1 MTQGLAAVVPSS
13 VVGRGPVDE
22 EEFDGE
28 VIKALL
34 ARACRKLE
42 LERVRWQ
49 IERVCALDEGLNCN
63 RKKGLRVRLPCVGQP
78 AGVDLAEFSKH
89 KS

>member
-1 MTQGLAAVVPSS
+1 
-13 VVGRGPVDE
+13 VDE
-22 EEFDGE
+22 EEFDAE

-34 ARACRKLE
+34 ARACRK

-63 RKKGLRVRLPCVGQP
+63 RKKGLCVRLPCVGQP
-78 AGVDLAEFSKH
+78 AGVDLAQFSKH